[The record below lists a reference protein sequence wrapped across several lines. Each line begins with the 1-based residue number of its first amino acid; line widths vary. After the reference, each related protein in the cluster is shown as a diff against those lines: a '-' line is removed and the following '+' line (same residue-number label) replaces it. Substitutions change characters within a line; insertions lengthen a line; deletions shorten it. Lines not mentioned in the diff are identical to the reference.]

1 MLKTETGDPCAAPR
15 VRAPCPELRTDG
27 RGSPG
32 SERLSQGREPRSQQ
46 PALTAFARGRH
57 LFAEA
62 AFSQTSPWRGT
73 PQGAAT
79 CTCALLLSRQGCPI
93 NDLRGAAALRLCE
106 FYSFQVLIQ
115 YFCCQK
121 FCCQARSGWCG
132 HTPEHP
138 METGRGPRGTVDTAP
153 LSQHVLSVTDG
164 TLLVP
169 QFHGPEGLG
178 SDLSQGA
185 WPREDRTL
193 PTRCWLQPGPGR
205 VCGVTG
211 QAGQTW
217 ALRCSGQFAKPPSK
231 TLSFASW

>member
-1 MLKTETGDPCAAPR
+1 
-15 VRAPCPELRTDG
+15 
-27 RGSPG
+27 
-32 SERLSQGREPRSQQ
+32 
-46 PALTAFARGRH
+46 
-57 LFAEA
+57 
-62 AFSQTSPWRGT
+62 
-73 PQGAAT
+73 
-79 CTCALLLSRQGCPI
+79 
-93 NDLRGAAALRLCE
+93 
-106 FYSFQVLIQ
+106 
-115 YFCCQK
+115 
-121 FCCQARSGWCG
+121 
-132 HTPEHP
+132 